1 MLNFLHKQEHRTQL
15 EVYLILEQMK
25 KKNDIFFN
33 GLSLAYNKLLTF
45 GVKQL
50 PFSETD
56 GKGLDWIEFSQL
68 CEKLIKRELTG
79 YAARD
84 EIIKIKNKSLKDE
97 WNFFYRRI
105 LQKDMRC
112 GLSERTV
119 NNVAKKNQYQ
129 EYIIPVFSCQLA
141 QDCELHK
148 KNLCSHQGG
157 LEQVQ
162 GHAHIL
168 KMENGRINIL
178 HAISFQPPA

>member
-1 MLNFLHKQEHRTQL
+1 MINSEIIKLL
-15 EVYLILEQMK
+15 ESSNSRIFKENIILEQMK

-84 EIIKIKNKSLKDE
+84 EIINIKNKSLKDE

-119 NNVAKKNQYQ
+119 NNVAKK
-129 EYIIPVFSCQLA
+129 
-141 QDCELHK
+141 
-148 KNLCSHQGG
+148 
-157 LEQVQ
+157 
-162 GHAHIL
+162 
-168 KMENGRINIL
+168 INIRNIL
-178 HAISFQPPA
+178 FQFFHVS